1 MMLQT
6 IAPPAFHPELCAS
19 SRFGIKGCQA
29 CADVCPHQAL
39 QFGSAGPAIDGDLCQ
54 RCGACTAAC
63 PVGALERSFL
73 PDDQLWKKVEAAVA
87 SRPRRLVIACHH
99 NPDHS
104 ELEQH
109 GDSMVLRLPCV
120 QLVSDDLVLFAI
132 TAGVDQVEVR
142 AEETCQHLP
151 HIGPKRAVEVACT
164 TVAALGLGANRVV
177 YREPGCQPHEG
188 DSDGNA
194 AHHDAPLESPI
205 LSIVAAANR
214 VRRRVGLL
222 EHLAS
227 FATQKATPIQC
238 EVPWQQVQLDQDKC
252 TMCGSC
258 AFACPTGA
266 LRVGREGGALLG
278 MESLCIGCHLCENT
292 CPEQAITLQPIVPDQ
307 FQIRTLMEQPL
318 AHCLKCRKPIGPEAA
333 LVRVEE
339 ILKRTGN
346 GDHSVLRL
354 CDECKDVR
362 VFQRAQRS
370 AMPAESKAAD
380 PDKQIDS
387 SPAGKRTISL
397 PVVSGSS
404 GTSPAKDE
412 VTSRRGFLAKALAVG
427 GATAAMFSG
436 CSGTPAP
443 AGDEAKHRYGMVID
457 TQRCVGC
464 KACVLACKTEN
475 KTPPGVNYILVTEN
489 SFGPRPDDKPI
500 FTAKPCFHCEHPPCV
515 DVCPVSATFKR
526 KQDGIV
532 VMDYDRCIGCRY
544 CQTACPYAA
553 RYFDFGEHYVA
564 AVGDTPYDQMVPSPE
579 YGQFRQRAEGLSP
592 VDNVRKCMFCMHLQD
607 ENGEYDKAARRWPA
621 CAKTCTGHAIH
632 FGDLNDPESDAARLI
647 RERQTVRAKEELG
660 AEPNVHYLL

>member
-1 MMLQT
+1 MMPQT
-6 IAPPAFHPELCAS
+6 IAPPAFHASLCAS
-19 SRFGIKGCQA
+19 SRFGMAGCRA
-29 CADVCPHQAL
+29 CSDVCPHDAL
-39 QFGSAGPAIDGDLCQ
+39 QFGVAGPSIGADLCQ

-63 PVGALERSFL
+63 PVAALERNFL
-73 PDDQLWKKVEAAVA
+73 SDEELWRKVEVAVTP
-87 SRPRRLVIACHH
+87 RPRSLVIACRHD
-99 NPDHS
+99 PDQS
-104 ELEQH
+104 ELEH
-109 GDSMVLRLPCV
+109 HSEFVVLRLPCV
-120 QLVSDDLVLFAI
+120 QLVSDDLLLFAI
-132 TAGVDQVEVR
+132 TAGVDQVEVL
-142 AEETCQHLP
+142 ADESCQHLP
-151 HIGPKRAVEVACT
+151 HVGPMRAVQMACT
-164 TVAALGLGANRVV
+164 TVAAFGLGESRIV
-177 YREPGCQPHEG
+177 YRKLGSQSRNG
-188 DSDGNA
+188 RSDGNA
-194 AHHDAPLESPI
+194 THQNAPTKPPN
-205 LSIVAAANR
+205 LSTLGVGNR
-214 VRRRVGLL
+214 VRRRMVLL

-227 FATQKATPIQC
+227 LAPLKAAPIQS
-238 EVPWQQVQLDQDKC
+238 EVPWQQVHLDQDKC

-266 LRVGREGGALLG
+266 LRVCKEGGALLG
-278 MESLCIGCHLCENT
+278 MESLCMGCHLCENT
-292 CPEQAITLQPIVPDQ
+292 CPEKAIRLAPTVPDQ
-307 FQIRTLMEQPL
+307 FQARTLMERPL

-333 LVRVEE
+333 VVRVEE
-339 ILKRTGN
+339 ILKQTGN
-346 GDHSVLRL
+346 GDRSLLRL
-354 CDECKDVR
+354 CDECKDAR
-362 VFQRAQRS
+362 VFQRAQHAGTS
-370 AMPAESKAAD
+370 AANEAAN
-380 PDKQIDS
+380 PDGRVDF
-387 SPAGKRTISL
+387 SPAGKRTIPL

-404 GTSPAKDE
+404 TAPPRKDE
-412 VTSRRGFLAKALAVG
+412 PTSRRGFLAKALAIG

-443 AGDEAKHRYGMVID
+443 VDEEARRRYGMVID
-457 TQRCVGC
+457 TLRCVGC

-489 SFGPRPDDKPI
+489 SFGPRPDDKPA

-607 ENGEYDKAARRWPA
+607 ENGAYDKATGRWPA